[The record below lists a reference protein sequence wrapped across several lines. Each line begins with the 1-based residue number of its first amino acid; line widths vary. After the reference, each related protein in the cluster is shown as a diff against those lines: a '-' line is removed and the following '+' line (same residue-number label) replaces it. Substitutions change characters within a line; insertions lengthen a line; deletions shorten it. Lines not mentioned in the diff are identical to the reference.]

1 MDQAVL
7 VEQKQS
13 EGERLVRALDGAG
26 LPPSAAF
33 WYYYPDS
40 DLWNLIL
47 AGSEFSASQSS
58 PTEPYRKIAGVT
70 SQLKPPATSV
80 SIADIKTVEEGDPL
94 LAALRTMV
102 RTGADISSIRLTNNF
117 INGVYIADALVY
129 RLQ

>member
-1 MDQAVL
+1 MAQEVL

-13 EGERLVRALDGAG
+13 EGERLVRALDVAG

-33 WYYYPDS
+33 WFYYPDS

-47 AGSEFSASQSS
+47 AGSDFSAYQG
-58 PTEPYRKIAGVT
+58 TLTDPYRKIAGVT
-70 SQLKPPATSV
+70 SQLRPPATAV

-94 LAALRTMV
+94 VAALRTMV
-102 RTGADISSIRLTNNF
+102 RTGADINSIRLTNNF
-117 INGVYIADALVY
+117 VNGIHIADALIY

>member
-33 WYYYPDS
+33 WFYYPEA

-47 AGSEFSASQSS
+47 AGSQFSASKGA
-58 PTEPYRKIAGVT
+58 PIDPYRKIAGVT
-70 SQLKPPATSV
+70 SQLKPPATAV
-80 SIADIKTVEEGDPL
+80 SIADIRTVEEGDPIVI
-94 LAALRTMV
+94 ALRTMV
-102 RTGADISSIRLTNNF
+102 HTGADISSIRLTNNF
-117 INGVYIADALVY
+117 INGIHIADALVY

>member
-33 WYYYPDS
+33 WFYDSDS

-47 AGSEFSASQSS
+47 AGAQFSASQGA
-58 PTEPYRKIAGVT
+58 PMEPYRKIAGVT
-70 SQLKPPATSV
+70 SRLRPPATAV

-94 LAALRTMV
+94 VVALRTMV
-102 RTGADISSIRLTNNF
+102 HTGADISSIRLTNNF
-117 INGVYIADALVY
+117 INGIHIADALVY

>member
-13 EGERLVRALDGAG
+13 EGERVVRALDDAG

-33 WYYYPDS
+33 WFYNPDS

-47 AGSEFSASQSS
+47 AGAQFSAHGAPSD
-58 PTEPYRKIAGVT
+58 PYRKIAGVT
-70 SQLKPPATSV
+70 SRLKPPATAV

-94 LAALRTMV
+94 VSALRTMV
-102 RTGADISSIRLTNNF
+102 HTGSEIGSIRLTNNF
-117 INGVYIADALVY
+117 VNGIHIADALVY